1 MNDFLL
7 VIYSVTLCV
16 VVAALWRVFTY
27 WLEHRAECP
36 HDWSNWSD
44 PITDEGHPYQLRAC
58 KKCNAYQ
65 SRTINN
71 GEKL

>member
-16 VVAALWRVFTY
+16 GVAAVWRAFAY
-27 WLEHRAECP
+27 WFEHRKECD
-36 HDWSNWSD
+36 HEWSNWSD
-44 PITDEGHPYQLRAC
+44 PVKAPDHQYQLRAC

-65 SRTINN
+65 SRTIQ
-71 GEKL
+71 